1 MSPLGTNL
9 GARYRKTR
17 RTARTRDRA
26 DAGDGDTFRTL
37 PVRRSMCVLSHST
50 PLVSGICSIN
60 VQGVNHLHIVCAR
73 PAQVRSVVCIG
84 VVCAGVCPGVSHQSH
99 APNAVTES
107 ARCDAERPAH
117 RLRAHCACLVGA
129 RFGRR
134 LPQPP
139 DHGDG
144 NDAAQSS
151 EPSATQCAEH
161 LHDAR
166 CMEAIQLGG

>member
-73 PAQVRSVVCIG
+73 GRRRYVSCIG

-129 RFGRR
+129 RDSAVACRH
-134 LPQPP
+134 PQTTAT
-139 DHGDG
+139 GTTL
-144 NDAAQSS
+144 QSS

>member
-60 VQGVNHLHIVCAR
+60 VQGVNHLHIVGAR
-73 PAQVRSVVCIG
+73 PAQVDVRRYVSCIG

-144 NDAAQSS
+144 HDAAI
-151 EPSATQCAEH
+151 E
-161 LHDAR
+161 
-166 CMEAIQLGG
+166 